1 MMENSG
7 LYVGLDIGTTSI
19 KVIIAEY
26 VKGQLNVIGS
36 GNTRSAGL
44 NRGVVVDI
52 DQVVGA
58 IKDAVKQAE
67 DKAGIDIHDVIVGLP
82 ANMLQIEKCRGMIS
96 LGNEHVKSKEIN
108 DDDVRRVTEAALIQ
122 NLPPER
128 DVIDIAP
135 DEFIVDDFEGIR
147 DPRGMVGVR
156 MEMKGVMY
164 TGPKTI
170 LHNTKKCVERA
181 GLRIKEVVVA
191 PIAIAQLALDEGEKD
206 FGAIVID
213 LGGGQTTAA
222 VVHDHKLKY
231 TYVDQE
237 GGDFVTRDISV
248 VLNTSVENA
257 ETLKRTYGMALARN
271 ASAEE
276 TFPVQVVGQQEP
288 RMIHEEFLAEI
299 IQARLE
305 QIFNK
310 IAKALEDVKAL
321 QLPGGIVLTGGL
333 ADLPG
338 IAELAEEFFDAN
350 VRIFRSNEMGLR
362 IPSYTQVLGLISC
375 VASQNEIELVVK
387 HTIDKKLGTT
397 NVVSGVSQ
405 SDYIKDT
412 NHDRDNTSADYVEE
426 NEINYNKSDQENGPG
441 VFNRMKDFITGFFE

>member
-1 MMENSG
+1 MDNSG

-26 VKGQLNVIGS
+26 VKGQLNIIGS
-36 GNTRSAGL
+36 GNTLSAGL
-44 NRGVVVDI
+44 NRGVIVDI
-52 DQVVGA
+52 DQVVDA

-67 DKAGIDIHDVIVGLP
+67 DKAGVDITDVIVGLP
-82 ANMLQIEKCRGMIS
+82 ANMLQIEKCQGMIS
-96 LGNEHVKSKEIN
+96 IGDDANRAKEIT
-108 DDDVRRVTEAALIQ
+108 DEDVQRVTEAALVQ

-135 DEFIVDDFEGIR
+135 DEFVVDDFEGIR

-156 MEMKGVMY
+156 LEMKGVMY

-170 LHNTKKCVERA
+170 LYNTKKCVERA
-181 GLRIKEVVVA
+181 GLRVQEIVVA
-191 PIAIAQLALDEGEKD
+191 PIATAQLALDEGEKD

-257 ETLKRTYGMALARN
+257 ESLKRNYGLALASG
-271 ASAEE
+271 ASSEE
-276 TFPVQVVGQQEP
+276 TFAVQVVGKQEP
-288 RMIHEEFLAEI
+288 RMVTEEFLAQI

-305 QIFNK
+305 QIFGK
-310 IAKALEDVKAL
+310 IAQALGKVGAL
-321 QLPGGIVLTGGL
+321 DLPGGIILTGGM

-338 IAELAEEFFDAN
+338 IAELAEEIFGVN

-362 IPSYTQVLGLISC
+362 IPSYTQVLGLVTY
-375 VASQNEIELVVK
+375 VALQNKVALVVK
-387 HTIDKKLGTT
+387 HTIDKKLGTS
-397 NVVSGVSQ
+397 NVNAYKNEQVKDRQAEVQ
-405 SDYIKDT
+405 SEELDDYEEA
-412 NHDRDNTSADYVEE
+412 ADYPNEE
-426 NEINYNKSDQENGPG
+426 KKG
-441 VFNRMKDFITGFFE
+441 GFFSKIKNMMAGLFDED

>member
-1 MMENSG
+1 MDNPG

-26 VKGQLNVIGS
+26 VKGQLNIIGS
-36 GNTRSAGL
+36 GNTLSAGL
-44 NRGVVVDI
+44 NRGVIVDI
-52 DQVVGA
+52 DQVVDA

-67 DKAGIDIHDVIVGLP
+67 DKAGVDITDVIVGLP
-82 ANMLQIEKCRGMIS
+82 ANMLQIEKCQGMIS
-96 LGNEHVKSKEIN
+96 IGDDANRAKEIT
-108 DDDVRRVTEAALIQ
+108 DEDVQRVTEAALVQ

-135 DEFIVDDFEGIR
+135 DEFVVDDFEGIR

-156 MEMKGVMY
+156 LEMKGVMY

-170 LHNTKKCVERA
+170 LYNTKKCVERA
-181 GLRIKEVVVA
+181 GLRVQEIVVA
-191 PIAIAQLALDEGEKD
+191 PIATAQLALDEGEKD

-257 ETLKRTYGMALARN
+257 ESLKRNYGLALASG
-271 ASAEE
+271 ASSEE
-276 TFPVQVVGQQEP
+276 TFAVQVVGKQEP
-288 RMIHEEFLAEI
+288 RMVTEEFLAQI

-305 QIFNK
+305 QIFGK
-310 IAKALEDVKAL
+310 IAQALGKVGAL
-321 QLPGGIVLTGGL
+321 DLPGGIILTGGM

-338 IAELAEEFFDAN
+338 IAELAEEIFGVN

-362 IPSYTQVLGLISC
+362 IPSYTQVLGLVTY
-375 VASQNEIELVVK
+375 VALQNEVALVVK
-387 HTIDKKLGTT
+387 HTIDKKLGTS
-397 NVVSGVSQ
+397 NVNAYRNEQVQVKDRQAEVQ
-405 SDYIKDT
+405 SEELDDYEEA
-412 NHDRDNTSADYVEE
+412 ADYPNEE
-426 NEINYNKSDQENGPG
+426 KKG
-441 VFNRMKDFITGFFE
+441 GFFSKIKNMMAGLFDED

>member
-1 MMENSG
+1 MDNSG

-26 VKGQLNVIGS
+26 VKGQLNIIGS
-36 GNTRSAGL
+36 GNTLSAGL
-44 NRGVVVDI
+44 NRGVIVDI
-52 DQVVGA
+52 DQVVDA

-67 DKAGIDIHDVIVGLP
+67 DKAGVDITDVIVGLP
-82 ANMLQIEKCRGMIS
+82 ANMLQIEKCQGMIS
-96 LGNEHVKSKEIN
+96 IGDDANRAKEIT
-108 DDDVRRVTEAALIQ
+108 DEDVQRVTEAALVQ

-135 DEFIVDDFEGIR
+135 DEFVVDDFEGIR

-156 MEMKGVMY
+156 LEMKGVMY

-170 LHNTKKCVERA
+170 LYNTKKCVERA
-181 GLRIKEVVVA
+181 GLRVQEIVVA
-191 PIAIAQLALDEGEKD
+191 PIATAQLALDEGEKD

-257 ETLKRTYGMALARN
+257 ESLKRNYGLALASG
-271 ASAEE
+271 ASSEE
-276 TFPVQVVGQQEP
+276 TFAVQVVGKQEP
-288 RMIHEEFLAEI
+288 RMVTEEFLAQI

-305 QIFNK
+305 QIFGK
-310 IAKALEDVKAL
+310 IAQALGKVGAL
-321 QLPGGIVLTGGL
+321 DLPGGIILTGGM

-338 IAELAEEFFDAN
+338 IAELAEEIFGVN

-362 IPSYTQVLGLISC
+362 IPSYTQVLGLVTY
-375 VASQNEIELVVK
+375 VALQNEVSLVVK
-387 HTIDKKLGTT
+387 HTIDKKLGTS
-397 NVVSGVSQ
+397 NVNAYRNEQVKDRQAEVQ
-405 SDYIKDT
+405 SEELDDYEEA
-412 NHDRDNTSADYVEE
+412 ADYPNEE
-426 NEINYNKSDQENGPG
+426 K
-441 VFNRMKDFITGFFE
+441 KAGFFSKIKGMMAGLFDED

>member
-1 MMENSG
+1 MDNSG

-26 VKGQLNVIGS
+26 VKGQLNIIGS
-36 GNTRSAGL
+36 GNTLSAGL
-44 NRGVVVDI
+44 NRGVIVDI
-52 DQVVGA
+52 DQVVDA

-67 DKAGIDIHDVIVGLP
+67 DKAGVDITDVIVGLP
-82 ANMLQIEKCRGMIS
+82 ANMLQIEKCQGMIS
-96 LGNEHVKSKEIN
+96 IGDDANRAKEIT
-108 DDDVRRVTEAALIQ
+108 DEDVQRVTEAALVQ

-135 DEFIVDDFEGIR
+135 DEFVVDDFEGIR

-156 MEMKGVMY
+156 LEMKGVMY

-170 LHNTKKCVERA
+170 LYNTKKCVERA
-181 GLRIKEVVVA
+181 GLRVQEIVVA
-191 PIAIAQLALDEGEKD
+191 PIATAQLALDEGEKD

-257 ETLKRTYGMALARN
+257 ESLKRNYGLALASG
-271 ASAEE
+271 ASSEE
-276 TFPVQVVGQQEP
+276 TFAVQVVGKQEP
-288 RMIHEEFLAEI
+288 RMVTEEFLAQI

-305 QIFNK
+305 QIFGK
-310 IAKALEDVKAL
+310 IAQALGKVGAL
-321 QLPGGIVLTGGL
+321 DLPGGIILTGGM

-338 IAELAEEFFDAN
+338 IAELAEEIFGVN

-362 IPSYTQVLGLISC
+362 IPSYTQVLGLVTY
-375 VASQNEIELVVK
+375 VALQNEVALVVK
-387 HTIDKKLGTT
+387 HTIDKKLGTS
-397 NVVSGVSQ
+397 NVNAYRNEQVQVKDRQAEVQ
-405 SDYIKDT
+405 SEELDDYEEA
-412 NHDRDNTSADYVEE
+412 ADYPNEE
-426 NEINYNKSDQENGPG
+426 KKG
-441 VFNRMKDFITGFFE
+441 GFFSKIKNMMAGLFDED

>member
-1 MMENSG
+1 MDNSG

-26 VKGQLNVIGS
+26 VKGQLNIIGS
-36 GNTRSAGL
+36 GNTLSAGL
-44 NRGVVVDI
+44 NRGVIVDI
-52 DQVVGA
+52 DQVVDA

-67 DKAGIDIHDVIVGLP
+67 DKAGVDITDVIVGLP
-82 ANMLQIEKCRGMIS
+82 ANMLQIEKCQGMIS
-96 LGNEHVKSKEIN
+96 IGDDANRAKEIT
-108 DDDVRRVTEAALIQ
+108 DEDVQRVTEAALVQ

-135 DEFIVDDFEGIR
+135 DEFVVDDFEGIR

-156 MEMKGVMY
+156 LEMKGVMY

-170 LHNTKKCVERA
+170 LYNTKKCVERA
-181 GLRIKEVVVA
+181 GLRVQEIVVA
-191 PIAIAQLALDEGEKD
+191 PIATAQLALDEGEKD

-257 ETLKRTYGMALARN
+257 ESLKRNYGLALASG
-271 ASAEE
+271 ASSEE
-276 TFPVQVVGQQEP
+276 TFAVQVVGKQEP
-288 RMIHEEFLAEI
+288 RMVTEEFLAQI

-305 QIFNK
+305 QIFGK
-310 IAKALEDVKAL
+310 IAQALGKVGAL
-321 QLPGGIVLTGGL
+321 DLPGGIILTGGM

-338 IAELAEEFFDAN
+338 IAELAEEIFGVN

-362 IPSYTQVLGLISC
+362 IPSYTQVLGLVTY
-375 VASQNEIELVVK
+375 VALQNEVALVVK
-387 HTIDKKLGTT
+387 HTIDKKLGTS
-397 NVVSGVSQ
+397 NVNAYKNEQVKDRQAEVQ
-405 SDYIKDT
+405 SEELDDYEEV
-412 NHDRDNTSADYVEE
+412 ADYPNEE
-426 NEINYNKSDQENGPG
+426 KKG
-441 VFNRMKDFITGFFE
+441 GFFSKIKNMMAGLFDED

>member
-1 MMENSG
+1 MDNSG

-26 VKGQLNVIGS
+26 VKGQLNIIGS
-36 GNTRSAGL
+36 GNTLSAGL
-44 NRGVVVDI
+44 NRGVIVDI
-52 DQVVGA
+52 DQVVDA

-67 DKAGIDIHDVIVGLP
+67 DKAGVDITDVIVGLP
-82 ANMLQIEKCRGMIS
+82 ANMLQIEKCQGMIS
-96 LGNEHVKSKEIN
+96 IGDDANRAKEIT
-108 DDDVRRVTEAALIQ
+108 DEDVQRVTEAALVQ

-135 DEFIVDDFEGIR
+135 DEFVVDDFEGIR

-156 MEMKGVMY
+156 LEMKGVMY

-170 LHNTKKCVERA
+170 LYNTKKCVERA
-181 GLRIKEVVVA
+181 GLRVQEIVVA
-191 PIAIAQLALDEGEKD
+191 PIATAQLALDEGEKD

-257 ETLKRTYGMALARN
+257 ESLKRNYGLALASG
-271 ASAEE
+271 ASSEE
-276 TFPVQVVGQQEP
+276 TFAVQVVGKQEP
-288 RMIHEEFLAEI
+288 RMVTEEFLAQI

-305 QIFNK
+305 QIFGK
-310 IAKALEDVKAL
+310 IAQALGKVGAL
-321 QLPGGIVLTGGL
+321 DLPGGIILTGGM

-338 IAELAEEFFDAN
+338 IAELAEEIFGVN

-362 IPSYTQVLGLISC
+362 IPSYTQVLGLVTY
-375 VASQNEIELVVK
+375 VALQNEVALVVK
-387 HTIDKKLGTT
+387 HTIDKKLGTS
-397 NVVSGVSQ
+397 NVNAYKNEQVKDRQAEVQ
-405 SDYIKDT
+405 SEELGDYEEA
-412 NHDRDNTSADYVEE
+412 ADYPNEE
-426 NEINYNKSDQENGPG
+426 KKG
-441 VFNRMKDFITGFFE
+441 GFFSKIKNMMAGLFDED

>member
-1 MMENSG
+1 MDNSG

-26 VKGQLNVIGS
+26 VKGQLNIIGS
-36 GNTRSAGL
+36 GNTLSAGL
-44 NRGVVVDI
+44 NRGVIVDI
-52 DQVVGA
+52 DQVVDA

-67 DKAGIDIHDVIVGLP
+67 DKAGVDITDVIVGLP
-82 ANMLQIEKCRGMIS
+82 ANMLQIEKCQGMIS
-96 LGNEHVKSKEIN
+96 IGDDANRAKEITAE
-108 DDDVRRVTEAALIQ
+108 DVQRVTEAALVQ

-135 DEFIVDDFEGIR
+135 DEFVVDDFEGIR

-156 MEMKGVMY
+156 LEMKGVMY

-170 LHNTKKCVERA
+170 LYNTKKCVERA
-181 GLRIKEVVVA
+181 GLRVQEIVVA
-191 PIAIAQLALDEGEKD
+191 PIATAQLALDEGEKD

-257 ETLKRTYGMALARN
+257 ESLKRNYGLALASG
-271 ASAEE
+271 ASSEE
-276 TFPVQVVGQQEP
+276 TFAVQVVGKQEP
-288 RMIHEEFLAEI
+288 RMVTEEFLAQI

-305 QIFNK
+305 QIFGK
-310 IAKALEDVKAL
+310 IAQALGKVGAL
-321 QLPGGIVLTGGL
+321 DLPGGIILTGGM

-338 IAELAEEFFDAN
+338 IAELAEEIFGVN

-362 IPSYTQVLGLISC
+362 IPSYTQVLGLVTY
-375 VASQNEIELVVK
+375 VALQNEVALVVK
-387 HTIDKKLGTT
+387 HTIDKKLGTS
-397 NVVSGVSQ
+397 NVNAYRNEQVKDRQAEVQ
-405 SDYIKDT
+405 SEELDDYEEA
-412 NHDRDNTSADYVEE
+412 ADYPNEE
-426 NEINYNKSDQENGPG
+426 KKG
-441 VFNRMKDFITGFFE
+441 GFFSKIKNMMAGLFDED

>member
-1 MMENSG
+1 MDNSVLQLG
-7 LYVGLDIGTTSI
+7 YDIGTNSI
-19 KVIIAEY
+19 KVIIAEDC
-26 VKGQLNVIGS
+26 KGQLNIIGS
-36 GNTRSAGL
+36 GNTLSAGL
-44 NRGVVVDI
+44 NRGVIVDI
-52 DQVVGA
+52 DQVVDA

-67 DKAGIDIHDVIVGLP
+67 DKAGVDITDVIVGLP
-82 ANMLQIEKCRGMIS
+82 ANMLQIEKCQGMIS
-96 LGNEHVKSKEIN
+96 IGDDANRAKEIT
-108 DDDVRRVTEAALIQ
+108 DEDVQRVTEAALVQ

-135 DEFIVDDFEGIR
+135 DEFVVDDFEGIR

-156 MEMKGVMY
+156 LEMKGVMY

-170 LHNTKKCVERA
+170 LYNTKKCVERA
-181 GLRIKEVVVA
+181 GLRVQEIVVA
-191 PIAIAQLALDEGEKD
+191 PIATAQLALDEGEKD

-257 ETLKRTYGMALARN
+257 ESLKRNYGLALASG
-271 ASAEE
+271 ASSEE
-276 TFPVQVVGQQEP
+276 TFAVQVVGKQEP
-288 RMIHEEFLAEI
+288 RMVTEEFLAQI

-305 QIFNK
+305 QIFGK
-310 IAKALEDVKAL
+310 IAQALGKVGAL
-321 QLPGGIVLTGGL
+321 DLPGGIILTGGM

-338 IAELAEEFFDAN
+338 IAELAEEIFGVN

-362 IPSYTQVLGLISC
+362 IPSYTQVLGLVTY
-375 VASQNEIELVVK
+375 VALQNEVALVVK
-387 HTIDKKLGTT
+387 HTIDKKLGTS
-397 NVVSGVSQ
+397 NVNAYKNEQVKDRQAEVQ
-405 SDYIKDT
+405 SEELDDYEEA
-412 NHDRDNTSADYVEE
+412 ADYPNEE
-426 NEINYNKSDQENGPG
+426 KKG
-441 VFNRMKDFITGFFE
+441 GFFSKIKNMMAGLFDED

>member
-1 MMENSG
+1 MDNPG

-26 VKGQLNVIGS
+26 VKGQLNIIGS
-36 GNTRSAGL
+36 GNTLSAGL
-44 NRGVVVDI
+44 NRGVIVDI
-52 DQVVGA
+52 DQVVDA

-67 DKAGIDIHDVIVGLP
+67 DKAGVDITDVIVGLP
-82 ANMLQIEKCRGMIS
+82 ANMLQIEKCQGMIS
-96 LGNEHVKSKEIN
+96 IGDDANRAKEIT
-108 DDDVRRVTEAALIQ
+108 DEDVQRVTEAALVQ

-135 DEFIVDDFEGIR
+135 DEFVVDDFEGIR

-156 MEMKGVMY
+156 LEMKGVMY

-170 LHNTKKCVERA
+170 LYNTKKCVERA
-181 GLRIKEVVVA
+181 GLRVQEIVVA
-191 PIAIAQLALDEGEKD
+191 PIATAQLALDEGEKD

-257 ETLKRTYGMALARN
+257 ESLKRNYGLALASG
-271 ASAEE
+271 ASSEE
-276 TFPVQVVGQQEP
+276 TFAVQVVGKQEP
-288 RMIHEEFLAEI
+288 RMVTEEFLAQI

-305 QIFNK
+305 QIFGK
-310 IAKALEDVKAL
+310 IAQALGKVGAL
-321 QLPGGIVLTGGL
+321 DLPGGIILTGGM

-338 IAELAEEFFDAN
+338 IAELAEEIFGVN

-362 IPSYTQVLGLISC
+362 IPSYTQVLGLVTY
-375 VASQNEIELVVK
+375 VALQNEVALVVK
-387 HTIDKKLGTT
+387 HTIDKKLGTS
-397 NVVSGVSQ
+397 NVNAYRNEQVQVKDRQAEVQ
-405 SDYIKDT
+405 SEELDDYEEA
-412 NHDRDNTSADYVEE
+412 ADYPNEE
-426 NEINYNKSDQENGPG
+426 KKG
-441 VFNRMKDFITGFFE
+441 GFFSKIRNMMAGLFDED

>member
-1 MMENSG
+1 MDNSG

-26 VKGQLNVIGS
+26 VKGQLNIIGS
-36 GNTRSAGL
+36 GNTLSAGL
-44 NRGVVVDI
+44 NRGVIVDI
-52 DQVVGA
+52 DQVVDA

-67 DKAGIDIHDVIVGLP
+67 DKAGVDITDVIVGLP
-82 ANMLQIEKCRGMIS
+82 ANMLQIEKCQGMIS
-96 LGNEHVKSKEIN
+96 IGDDANRAKEIT
-108 DDDVRRVTEAALIQ
+108 DEDVQRVTEAALVQ

-135 DEFIVDDFEGIR
+135 DEFVVDDFEGIR

-156 MEMKGVMY
+156 LEMKGVMY

-170 LHNTKKCVERA
+170 LYNTKKCVERA
-181 GLRIKEVVVA
+181 GLRVQEIVVA
-191 PIAIAQLALDEGEKD
+191 PIATAQLALDEGEKD

-257 ETLKRTYGMALARN
+257 ESLKRNYGLALASG
-271 ASAEE
+271 ASSEE
-276 TFPVQVVGQQEP
+276 TFAVQVVGKQEP
-288 RMIHEEFLAEI
+288 RMVTEEFLAQI

-305 QIFNK
+305 QIFGK
-310 IAKALEDVKAL
+310 IAQALGKVGAL
-321 QLPGGIVLTGGL
+321 DLPGGIILTGGM

-338 IAELAEEFFDAN
+338 IAELAEEIFGVN

-362 IPSYTQVLGLISC
+362 IPSYTQVLGLVTY
-375 VASQNEIELVVK
+375 VALQNEVALVVK
-387 HTIDKKLGTT
+387 HTIDKKLGTS
-397 NVVSGVSQ
+397 NVNAYRNEQVKDRQAEVQ
-405 SDYIKDT
+405 SKELDDYEEA
-412 NHDRDNTSADYVEE
+412 ADYPNEE
-426 NEINYNKSDQENGPG
+426 KKG
-441 VFNRMKDFITGFFE
+441 GFFSKIKNMMAGLFDED

>member
-1 MMENSG
+1 MDNSG

-26 VKGQLNVIGS
+26 VKGQLNIIGS
-36 GNTRSAGL
+36 GNTLSAGL
-44 NRGVVVDI
+44 NRGVIVDI
-52 DQVVGA
+52 DQVVDA

-67 DKAGIDIHDVIVGLP
+67 DKAGVDITDVIVGLP
-82 ANMLQIEKCRGMIS
+82 ANMLQIEKCQGMIS
-96 LGNEHVKSKEIN
+96 IGDDANRAKEIT
-108 DDDVRRVTEAALIQ
+108 DEDVQRVTEAALVQ

-135 DEFIVDDFEGIR
+135 DEFVVDDFEGIR

-156 MEMKGVMY
+156 LEMKGVMY

-170 LHNTKKCVERA
+170 LYNTKKCVERA
-181 GLRIKEVVVA
+181 GLRVQEIVVA
-191 PIAIAQLALDEGEKD
+191 PIATAQLALDEGEKD

-257 ETLKRTYGMALARN
+257 ESLKRNYGLALASG
-271 ASAEE
+271 ASSEE
-276 TFPVQVVGQQEP
+276 TFAVQVVGKQEP
-288 RMIHEEFLAEI
+288 RMVTEEFLAQI

-305 QIFNK
+305 QIFGK
-310 IAKALEDVKAL
+310 IAQALGKVGAL
-321 QLPGGIVLTGGL
+321 DLPGGIILTGGM

-338 IAELAEEFFDAN
+338 IAELAEEIFGVN

-362 IPSYTQVLGLISC
+362 IPSYTQVLGLVTY
-375 VASQNEIELVVK
+375 VALQNEVALVVK
-387 HTIDKKLGTT
+387 HTIDKKLGTS
-397 NVVSGVSQ
+397 NVNAYRNEQVKDRQAEVHSEKLD
-405 SDYIKDT
+405 DYEEA
-412 NHDRDNTSADYVEE
+412 ADYPNEE
-426 NEINYNKSDQENGPG
+426 KKG
-441 VFNRMKDFITGFFE
+441 GFFSKIKNMMAGLFDED

>member
-1 MMENSG
+1 MDNSG

-26 VKGQLNVIGS
+26 VKGQLNIIGS
-36 GNTRSAGL
+36 GNTLSAGL
-44 NRGVVVDI
+44 NRGVIVDI
-52 DQVVGA
+52 DQVVDA

-67 DKAGIDIHDVIVGLP
+67 DKAGVDITDVIVGLP
-82 ANMLQIEKCRGMIS
+82 ANMLQIEKCQGMIS
-96 LGNEHVKSKEIN
+96 IGDDANRAKEIT
-108 DDDVRRVTEAALIQ
+108 DEDVQRVTEAALVQ

-135 DEFIVDDFEGIR
+135 DEFVVDDFEGIR

-156 MEMKGVMY
+156 LEMKGVMY

-170 LHNTKKCVERA
+170 LYNTKKCVERA
-181 GLRIKEVVVA
+181 GLRVQEIVVA
-191 PIAIAQLALDEGEKD
+191 PIATAQLELDEGEKD

-257 ETLKRTYGMALARN
+257 ESLKRNYGLALASG
-271 ASAEE
+271 ASSEE
-276 TFPVQVVGQQEP
+276 TFAVQVVGKQEP
-288 RMIHEEFLAEI
+288 RMVTEEFLAQI

-305 QIFNK
+305 QIFGK
-310 IAKALEDVKAL
+310 IAQALGKVGAL
-321 QLPGGIVLTGGL
+321 DLPGGIILTGGM

-338 IAELAEEFFDAN
+338 IAELAEEIFGVN

-362 IPSYTQVLGLISC
+362 IPSYTQVLGLVTY
-375 VASQNEIELVVK
+375 VALQNEVALVVK
-387 HTIDKKLGTT
+387 HTIDKKLGTS
-397 NVVSGVSQ
+397 NVNAYRNEQVKDRQAEVQ
-405 SDYIKDT
+405 SEELDDYEE
-412 NHDRDNTSADYVEE
+412 AVDYPNEE
-426 NEINYNKSDQENGPG
+426 KKG
-441 VFNRMKDFITGFFE
+441 GFFSKIKNMMAGLFDED

>member
-1 MMENSG
+1 MDNSG

-26 VKGQLNVIGS
+26 VKGQLNIIGS
-36 GNTRSAGL
+36 GNTLSAGL
-44 NRGVVVDI
+44 NRGVIVDI
-52 DQVVGA
+52 DQVVDA
-58 IKDAVKQAE
+58 IEDAVKQAE
-67 DKAGIDIHDVIVGLP
+67 DKAGVDITDVIVGLP
-82 ANMLQIEKCRGMIS
+82 ANMLQIEKCQGMIS
-96 LGNEHVKSKEIN
+96 IGDDANRAKEIT
-108 DDDVRRVTEAALIQ
+108 DEDVQRVTEAALVQ

-135 DEFIVDDFEGIR
+135 DEFVVDDFEGIR

-156 MEMKGVMY
+156 LEMKGVMY

-170 LHNTKKCVERA
+170 LYNTKKCVERA
-181 GLRIKEVVVA
+181 GLRVQEIVVA
-191 PIAIAQLALDEGEKD
+191 PIATAQLALDEGEKD

-257 ETLKRTYGMALARN
+257 ESLKRNYGLALASG
-271 ASAEE
+271 ASSEE
-276 TFPVQVVGQQEP
+276 TFAVQVVGKQEP
-288 RMIHEEFLAEI
+288 RMVTEEFLAQI

-305 QIFNK
+305 QIFGK
-310 IAKALEDVKAL
+310 IAQALGKVGAL
-321 QLPGGIVLTGGL
+321 DLPGGIILTGGM

-338 IAELAEEFFDAN
+338 IAELAEEIFGVN

-362 IPSYTQVLGLISC
+362 IPSYTQVLGLVTY
-375 VASQNEIELVVK
+375 VALQNEVALVVK
-387 HTIDKKLGTT
+387 HTIDKKLGTS
-397 NVVSGVSQ
+397 NVNAYKNEQVKDRQAEVQ
-405 SDYIKDT
+405 SEELDDYEEA
-412 NHDRDNTSADYVEE
+412 ADYPNEE
-426 NEINYNKSDQENGPG
+426 KKG
-441 VFNRMKDFITGFFE
+441 GFFSKIKNMMAGLFDED

>member
-1 MMENSG
+1 MDNSG

-26 VKGQLNVIGS
+26 VKGQLNIIGS
-36 GNTRSAGL
+36 GNTLSAGL
-44 NRGVVVDI
+44 NRGVIVDI
-52 DQVVGA
+52 DQVVDA

-67 DKAGIDIHDVIVGLP
+67 DKAGVDITDVIVGLP
-82 ANMLQIEKCRGMIS
+82 ANMLQIEKCQRMIS
-96 LGNEHVKSKEIN
+96 IGDDANRAKEIT
-108 DDDVRRVTEAALIQ
+108 DEDVQRVTEAALVQ

-135 DEFIVDDFEGIR
+135 DEFVVDDFEGIR

-156 MEMKGVMY
+156 LEMKGVMY

-170 LHNTKKCVERA
+170 LYNTKKCVERA
-181 GLRIKEVVVA
+181 GLRVQEIVVA
-191 PIAIAQLALDEGEKD
+191 PIATAQLALDEGEKD

-257 ETLKRTYGMALARN
+257 ESLKRNYGLALASG
-271 ASAEE
+271 ASSEE
-276 TFPVQVVGQQEP
+276 TFAVQVVGKQEP
-288 RMIHEEFLAEI
+288 RMVTEEFLAQI

-305 QIFNK
+305 QIFGK
-310 IAKALEDVKAL
+310 IAQALGKVGAL
-321 QLPGGIVLTGGL
+321 DLPGGIILTGGM

-338 IAELAEEFFDAN
+338 IAELAEEIFGVN

-362 IPSYTQVLGLISC
+362 IPSYTQVLGLVTY
-375 VASQNEIELVVK
+375 VALQNEVALVVK
-387 HTIDKKLGTT
+387 HTIDKKLGTS
-397 NVVSGVSQ
+397 NVNAYKNEQVKDRQAEVQ
-405 SDYIKDT
+405 SKELDDYEEA
-412 NHDRDNTSADYVEE
+412 ADYPNEE
-426 NEINYNKSDQENGPG
+426 KKG
-441 VFNRMKDFITGFFE
+441 GFFSKIKNMMAGLFDED

>member
-1 MMENSG
+1 MDNSG

-19 KVIIAEY
+19 KVRIAEY
-26 VKGQLNVIGS
+26 VKGQLNIIGS
-36 GNTRSAGL
+36 GNTLSAGL
-44 NRGVVVDI
+44 NRGVIVDI
-52 DQVVGA
+52 DQVVDA

-67 DKAGIDIHDVIVGLP
+67 DKAGVDITDVIVGLP
-82 ANMLQIEKCRGMIS
+82 ANMLQIEKCQGMIS
-96 LGNEHVKSKEIN
+96 IGDDANRAKEIT
-108 DDDVRRVTEAALIQ
+108 DEDVQRVTEAALVQ

-135 DEFIVDDFEGIR
+135 DEFVVDDFEGIR

-156 MEMKGVMY
+156 LEMKGVMY

-170 LHNTKKCVERA
+170 LYNTKKCVERA
-181 GLRIKEVVVA
+181 GVRVQEIVVA
-191 PIAIAQLALDEGEKD
+191 PIATAQLALDEGEKD

-257 ETLKRTYGMALARN
+257 ESLKRNYGLALASG
-271 ASAEE
+271 ASSEE
-276 TFPVQVVGQQEP
+276 TFAVQVVGKQEP
-288 RMIHEEFLAEI
+288 RMVTEEFLAQI

-305 QIFNK
+305 QIFGK
-310 IAKALEDVKAL
+310 IAQALGKVGAL
-321 QLPGGIVLTGGL
+321 DLPGGIILTGGM

-338 IAELAEEFFDAN
+338 IAELAEEIFGVN

-362 IPSYTQVLGLISC
+362 IPSYTQVLGLVTY
-375 VASQNEIELVVK
+375 VALQNEVALVVK
-387 HTIDKKLGTT
+387 HTIDKKLGTS
-397 NVVSGVSQ
+397 NVNAYKNEQVKDRQAEVQ
-405 SDYIKDT
+405 SEELDDYEEA
-412 NHDRDNTSADYVEE
+412 ADYPNEE
-426 NEINYNKSDQENGPG
+426 KKG
-441 VFNRMKDFITGFFE
+441 GFFSKIKNMMAGLFDED

>member
-1 MMENSG
+1 MDNSG

-26 VKGQLNVIGS
+26 VKGQLNIIGS
-36 GNTRSAGL
+36 GNTLSAGL
-44 NRGVVVDI
+44 NRRVIVDI
-52 DQVVGA
+52 DQVVDA

-67 DKAGIDIHDVIVGLP
+67 DKAGVDITDVIVGLP
-82 ANMLQIEKCRGMIS
+82 ANMLQIEKCQGMIS
-96 LGNEHVKSKEIN
+96 IGDDANRAKEIT
-108 DDDVRRVTEAALIQ
+108 DEDVQRVTEAALVQ

-135 DEFIVDDFEGIR
+135 DEFVVDDFEGIR

-156 MEMKGVMY
+156 LEMKGVMY

-170 LHNTKKCVERA
+170 LYNTKKCVERA
-181 GLRIKEVVVA
+181 GLRVQEIVVA
-191 PIAIAQLALDEGEKD
+191 PIATAQLALDEGEKD

-257 ETLKRTYGMALARN
+257 ESLKRNYGLALASG
-271 ASAEE
+271 ASSEE
-276 TFPVQVVGQQEP
+276 TFAVQVVGKQEP
-288 RMIHEEFLAEI
+288 RMVTEEFLAQI

-305 QIFNK
+305 QIFGK
-310 IAKALEDVKAL
+310 IAQALGKVGAL
-321 QLPGGIVLTGGL
+321 DLPGGIILTGGM

-338 IAELAEEFFDAN
+338 IAELAEEIFGVN

-362 IPSYTQVLGLISC
+362 IPSYTQVLGLVTY
-375 VASQNEIELVVK
+375 VALQNEVALVVK
-387 HTIDKKLGTT
+387 HTIDKKLGTS
-397 NVVSGVSQ
+397 NVNAYRNEQVKDRQAEVQ
-405 SDYIKDT
+405 SEELDDYEEA
-412 NHDRDNTSADYVEE
+412 ADYPNEE
-426 NEINYNKSDQENGPG
+426 KKG
-441 VFNRMKDFITGFFE
+441 GFFSKIKNMMAGLFDED

>member
-1 MMENSG
+1 MDNSG

-26 VKGQLNVIGS
+26 VKGQLNIIGS
-36 GNTRSAGL
+36 GNTLSAGL
-44 NRGVVVDI
+44 NRGVIVDI
-52 DQVVGA
+52 DQVVDA

-67 DKAGIDIHDVIVGLP
+67 DKAGVDITDVIVGLP
-82 ANMLQIEKCRGMIS
+82 ANMLQIEKCQGMIS
-96 LGNEHVKSKEIN
+96 IGDDANRAKEIT
-108 DDDVRRVTEAALIQ
+108 DEDVQRVTEAALVQ

-135 DEFIVDDFEGIR
+135 DEFVVDDFEGIR

-156 MEMKGVMY
+156 LEMKGVMY

-170 LHNTKKCVERA
+170 LYNTKKCVERA
-181 GLRIKEVVVA
+181 GLRVQEIVVA
-191 PIAIAQLALDEGEKD
+191 PIATAQLALDEGEKD

-257 ETLKRTYGMALARN
+257 ESLKRNYGLALASG
-271 ASAEE
+271 ASSEE
-276 TFPVQVVGQQEP
+276 TFTVQVVGKQEP
-288 RMIHEEFLAEI
+288 RMVTEEFLAQI

-305 QIFNK
+305 QIFGK
-310 IAKALEDVKAL
+310 IAQALGKVGAL
-321 QLPGGIVLTGGL
+321 DLPGGIILTGGM

-338 IAELAEEFFDAN
+338 IAELAEEIFGVN

-362 IPSYTQVLGLISC
+362 IPSYTQVLGLVTY
-375 VASQNEIELVVK
+375 VALQNEVALVVK
-387 HTIDKKLGTT
+387 HTIDKKLGTS
-397 NVVSGVSQ
+397 NVNAYRNEQVKDRQAEVQ
-405 SDYIKDT
+405 SEELDDYEEA
-412 NHDRDNTSADYVEE
+412 ADYPNEE
-426 NEINYNKSDQENGPG
+426 KKG
-441 VFNRMKDFITGFFE
+441 GFFSKIKNMMAGLFDED

>member
-1 MMENSG
+1 MDNSG

-26 VKGQLNVIGS
+26 VKGQLNIIGS
-36 GNTRSAGL
+36 GNTLSAGL
-44 NRGVVVDI
+44 NRGVIVDI
-52 DQVVGA
+52 DQVVDA

-67 DKAGIDIHDVIVGLP
+67 DKAGVDITDVIVGLP
-82 ANMLQIEKCRGMIS
+82 ANMLQIEKCQGMIS
-96 LGNEHVKSKEIN
+96 IGDDANRAKEIT
-108 DDDVRRVTEAALIQ
+108 DEDVQRVTEAALVQ

-135 DEFIVDDFEGIR
+135 DEFVVDDFEGIR

-156 MEMKGVMY
+156 LEMKGVMY

-170 LHNTKKCVERA
+170 LYNTKKCVERA
-181 GLRIKEVVVA
+181 GLRVQEIVVA
-191 PIAIAQLALDEGEKD
+191 PIATAQLALDEGEKD

-257 ETLKRTYGMALARN
+257 ESLKRNYGLALASG
-271 ASAEE
+271 ASSEE
-276 TFPVQVVGQQEP
+276 TFAVQVVGKQEP
-288 RMIHEEFLAEI
+288 RMVTEEFLAQI

-305 QIFNK
+305 QIFGK
-310 IAKALEDVKAL
+310 IAQALGKVGAL
-321 QLPGGIVLTGGL
+321 DLPGGIILTGGM

-338 IAELAEEFFDAN
+338 IAELAEEIFGVN

-362 IPSYTQVLGLISC
+362 IPSYTQVLGLVTY
-375 VASQNEIELVVK
+375 VALQNEVALVVK
-387 HTIDKKLGTT
+387 HTIDKKLGTS
-397 NVVSGVSQ
+397 NVNAYKNEQVKDRQAEVQ
-405 SDYIKDT
+405 SKELDDYEEA
-412 NHDRDNTSADYVEE
+412 ADYPNEE
-426 NEINYNKSDQENGPG
+426 KKG
-441 VFNRMKDFITGFFE
+441 GFFSKIKNMMAGLFDED

>member
-1 MMENSG
+1 MDNSG

-26 VKGQLNVIGS
+26 VKGQLNIIGS
-36 GNTRSAGL
+36 GNTLSAGL
-44 NRGVVVDI
+44 NRGVIVDI
-52 DQVVGA
+52 DQVVDA

-67 DKAGIDIHDVIVGLP
+67 DKAGVDITDVIVGLP
-82 ANMLQIEKCRGMIS
+82 ANMLQIEKCQGMIS
-96 LGNEHVKSKEIN
+96 IGDDANRAKEIT
-108 DDDVRRVTEAALIQ
+108 DEDVQRVTEAALVQ

-135 DEFIVDDFEGIR
+135 DEFVVDDFEGIR

-156 MEMKGVMY
+156 LEMKGVMY

-170 LHNTKKCVERA
+170 LYNTKKCVERA
-181 GLRIKEVVVA
+181 GLRVQEIVVA
-191 PIAIAQLALDEGEKD
+191 PIATAQLALDEGEKD

-257 ETLKRTYGMALARN
+257 ESLKRNYGLALASG
-271 ASAEE
+271 ASSEE
-276 TFPVQVVGQQEP
+276 TFAVQVVGKQEP
-288 RMIHEEFLAEI
+288 RMVTEEFLAQI

-305 QIFNK
+305 QIFGK
-310 IAKALEDVKAL
+310 IAQALGKVGAL
-321 QLPGGIVLTGGL
+321 DLPGGIILTGGM

-338 IAELAEEFFDAN
+338 IAELAEEIFGVN

-362 IPSYTQVLGLISC
+362 IPSYTQVLGLVTY
-375 VASQNEIELVVK
+375 VALQNEVALVVK
-387 HTIDKKLGTT
+387 HTIDKKLGTS
-397 NVVSGVSQ
+397 NVNAYKNEQVKDRQAEVQ
-405 SDYIKDT
+405 SEELDDYEEA
-412 NHDRDNTSADYVEE
+412 ADYPNEE
-426 NEINYNKSDQENGPG
+426 KKG
-441 VFNRMKDFITGFFE
+441 GFFSKIKSMMAGLFDED

>member
-1 MMENSG
+1 MDNSG

-26 VKGQLNVIGS
+26 VKGQLNIIGS
-36 GNTRSAGL
+36 GNTLSAGL
-44 NRGVVVDI
+44 NRGVIADI
-52 DQVVGA
+52 DQVVDA
-58 IKDAVKQAE
+58 TKDAVKQAE
-67 DKAGIDIHDVIVGLP
+67 DKAGVDITDVIVGLP
-82 ANMLQIEKCRGMIS
+82 ANMLQIEKCQGMIS
-96 LGNEHVKSKEIN
+96 IGDDANRAKEIT
-108 DDDVRRVTEAALIQ
+108 DEDVQRVTEAALVQ

-135 DEFIVDDFEGIR
+135 DEFVVDDFEGIR

-156 MEMKGVMY
+156 LEMKGVMY

-170 LHNTKKCVERA
+170 LYNTKKCVERA
-181 GLRIKEVVVA
+181 GLRVQEIVVA
-191 PIAIAQLALDEGEKD
+191 PIATAQLALDEGEKD

-257 ETLKRTYGMALARN
+257 ESLKRNYGLALASG
-271 ASAEE
+271 ASSEE
-276 TFPVQVVGQQEP
+276 TFAVQVVGKQEP
-288 RMIHEEFLAEI
+288 RMVTEEFLAQI

-305 QIFNK
+305 QIFGK
-310 IAKALEDVKAL
+310 IAQALGKVGAL
-321 QLPGGIVLTGGL
+321 DLPGGIILTGGM

-338 IAELAEEFFDAN
+338 IAELAEEIFGVN

-362 IPSYTQVLGLISC
+362 IPSYTQVLGLVTY
-375 VASQNEIELVVK
+375 VALQNEVALVVK
-387 HTIDKKLGTT
+387 HTIDKKLGTS
-397 NVVSGVSQ
+397 NVNAYKNEQVKDRQAEVQ
-405 SDYIKDT
+405 SEELDDYEEA
-412 NHDRDNTSADYVEE
+412 ADYPNEE
-426 NEINYNKSDQENGPG
+426 KKG
-441 VFNRMKDFITGFFE
+441 GFFSKIKNMMAGLFDED

>member
-1 MMENSG
+1 MDNSG

-26 VKGQLNVIGS
+26 VKGQLNIIGS
-36 GNTRSAGL
+36 GNTLSAGL
-44 NRGVVVDI
+44 NRGVIVDI
-52 DQVVGA
+52 DQVVDA

-67 DKAGIDIHDVIVGLP
+67 DKAGVDITDVIVGLP
-82 ANMLQIEKCRGMIS
+82 ANMLQIEKCQGMIS
-96 LGNEHVKSKEIN
+96 IGDDANRAKEIT
-108 DDDVRRVTEAALIQ
+108 DEDVQRVTEAALVQ

-135 DEFIVDDFEGIR
+135 DEFVVDDFEGIR

-156 MEMKGVMY
+156 LEMKGVMY

-170 LHNTKKCVERA
+170 LYNTKKCVERA
-181 GLRIKEVVVA
+181 GLRVQEIVVA
-191 PIAIAQLALDEGEKD
+191 PIATAQLALDEGEKD

-257 ETLKRTYGMALARN
+257 ESLKRNYGLALASG
-271 ASAEE
+271 ASSEE
-276 TFPVQVVGQQEP
+276 TFAVQVVGKQEP
-288 RMIHEEFLAEI
+288 RMVTEEFLAQI

-305 QIFNK
+305 QIFGK
-310 IAKALEDVKAL
+310 IAQALGKVGAL
-321 QLPGGIVLTGGL
+321 DLPGGIILTGGM

-338 IAELAEEFFDAN
+338 IAELAEEIFGVN

-362 IPSYTQVLGLISC
+362 IPSYTQVLGLVTY
-375 VASQNEIELVVK
+375 VALQNEVALVVK
-387 HTIDKKLGTT
+387 HTIDKKLGTS
-397 NVVSGVSQ
+397 NVNAYRNEQVKDRQAEVQ
-405 SDYIKDT
+405 SEELDDYEEA
-412 NHDRDNTSADYVEE
+412 ADYPNEE
-426 NEINYNKSDQENGPG
+426 K
-441 VFNRMKDFITGFFE
+441 KAGFFSKIKGMMAGLFDED

>member
-1 MMENSG
+1 MDNSG

-26 VKGQLNVIGS
+26 VKGQLNIIGS
-36 GNTRSAGL
+36 GNTLSAGL
-44 NRGVVVDI
+44 NRGVIVDI
-52 DQVVGA
+52 DQVVDA

-67 DKAGIDIHDVIVGLP
+67 DKAGVDITDVIVGLP
-82 ANMLQIEKCRGMIS
+82 ANMLQIEKCQGMIS
-96 LGNEHVKSKEIN
+96 IGDDANRAKEIT
-108 DDDVRRVTEAALIQ
+108 DEDVQRVTEAALVQ

-135 DEFIVDDFEGIR
+135 DEFVVDDFEGIR

-156 MEMKGVMY
+156 LEMKGVMY

-170 LHNTKKCVERA
+170 LYNTKKCVERA
-181 GLRIKEVVVA
+181 GLRVQEIVVA
-191 PIAIAQLALDEGEKD
+191 PIATAQLALDEGEKD

-257 ETLKRTYGMALARN
+257 ESLKRNYGLALASG
-271 ASAEE
+271 ASSEE
-276 TFPVQVVGQQEP
+276 TFAVQVVGKQEP
-288 RMIHEEFLAEI
+288 RMVTEEFLAQI

-305 QIFNK
+305 QIFGK
-310 IAKALEDVKAL
+310 IAQALGKVGAL
-321 QLPGGIVLTGGL
+321 DLPGGIILTGGM

-338 IAELAEEFFDAN
+338 IAELAEEIFGVN

-362 IPSYTQVLGLISC
+362 IPSYTQVLGVVTY
-375 VASQNEIELVVK
+375 VALQNEVALVVK
-387 HTIDKKLGTT
+387 HTIDKKLGTS
-397 NVVSGVSQ
+397 NVNAYKNEQVKDRQAEVQ
-405 SDYIKDT
+405 SEELDDYEEA
-412 NHDRDNTSADYVEE
+412 ADYPNEE
-426 NEINYNKSDQENGPG
+426 KKG
-441 VFNRMKDFITGFFE
+441 GFFSKIKNMMAGLFDED

>member
-1 MMENSG
+1 MDNSG

-19 KVIIAEY
+19 KVIIADY
-26 VKGQLNVIGS
+26 VKGQLNIIGS
-36 GNTRSAGL
+36 GNTLSAGL
-44 NRGVVVDI
+44 NRGVIVDI
-52 DQVVGA
+52 DQVVDA

-67 DKAGIDIHDVIVGLP
+67 DKAGVDITDVIVGLP
-82 ANMLQIEKCRGMIS
+82 ANMLQIEKCQGMIS
-96 LGNEHVKSKEIN
+96 IGDDANRAKEIT
-108 DDDVRRVTEAALIQ
+108 DEDVQRVTEAALVQ

-135 DEFIVDDFEGIR
+135 DEFVVDDFEGIR

-156 MEMKGVMY
+156 LEMKGVMY

-170 LHNTKKCVERA
+170 LYNTKKCVERA
-181 GLRIKEVVVA
+181 GLRVQEIVVA
-191 PIAIAQLALDEGEKD
+191 PIATAQLALDEGEKD

-257 ETLKRTYGMALARN
+257 ESLKRNYGLALASG
-271 ASAEE
+271 ASSEE
-276 TFPVQVVGQQEP
+276 TFAVQVVGKQEP
-288 RMIHEEFLAEI
+288 RMVTEEFLAQI

-305 QIFNK
+305 QIFGK
-310 IAKALEDVKAL
+310 IAQALGKVGAL
-321 QLPGGIVLTGGL
+321 DLPGGIILTGGM

-338 IAELAEEFFDAN
+338 IAELAEEIFGVN

-362 IPSYTQVLGLISC
+362 IPSYTQVLGLVTY
-375 VASQNEIELVVK
+375 VALQNEVALVVK
-387 HTIDKKLGTT
+387 HTIDKKLGTS
-397 NVVSGVSQ
+397 NVNAYKNEQVKDRQAEVQ
-405 SDYIKDT
+405 SEELDDYEEA
-412 NHDRDNTSADYVEE
+412 ADYPNEE
-426 NEINYNKSDQENGPG
+426 KKG
-441 VFNRMKDFITGFFE
+441 GFFSKIKNMMAGLFDED

>member
-1 MMENSG
+1 MDNSG

-26 VKGQLNVIGS
+26 VKGQLNIIGS
-36 GNTRSAGL
+36 GNTLSAGL
-44 NRGVVVDI
+44 NRGVIVDI
-52 DQVVGA
+52 DQVVDA

-67 DKAGIDIHDVIVGLP
+67 DKAGVDITDVIVGLP
-82 ANMLQIEKCRGMIS
+82 ANMLQIEKCQGMIS
-96 LGNEHVKSKEIN
+96 IGDDANRAKEIT
-108 DDDVRRVTEAALIQ
+108 DEDVQRVTEAALVQ

-135 DEFIVDDFEGIR
+135 DEFVVDDFEGIR

-156 MEMKGVMY
+156 LEMKGVMY

-170 LHNTKKCVERA
+170 LYNTKKCVERA
-181 GLRIKEVVVA
+181 GLRVQEIVVA
-191 PIAIAQLALDEGEKD
+191 PIATAQLALDEGEKD

-257 ETLKRTYGMALARN
+257 ESLKRNYGLALASG
-271 ASAEE
+271 ASSEE
-276 TFPVQVVGQQEP
+276 TFAVQVVGKQEP
-288 RMIHEEFLAEI
+288 RMVTEEFLAQI

-305 QIFNK
+305 QIFGK
-310 IAKALEDVKAL
+310 IAQALGKVGAL
-321 QLPGGIVLTGGL
+321 DLPGGIILTGGM

-338 IAELAEEFFDAN
+338 IAELAEEIFGVN

-362 IPSYTQVLGLISC
+362 IPSYTQVLGLVTY
-375 VASQNEIELVVK
+375 VALQNEVALVVK
-387 HTIDKKLGTT
+387 HTIDKKLGTS
-397 NVVSGVSQ
+397 NVNAYRNEQVKDRQAEVQ
-405 SDYIKDT
+405 SEELDDYEEA
-412 NHDRDNTSADYVEE
+412 ADYPDEE
-426 NEINYNKSDQENGPG
+426 KKG
-441 VFNRMKDFITGFFE
+441 GFFSKIKNMMAGLFDED

>member
-1 MMENSG
+1 MDNSG

-26 VKGQLNVIGS
+26 VKGQLNIIGS
-36 GNTRSAGL
+36 GNTLSAGL
-44 NRGVVVDI
+44 NRGVIVDI
-52 DQVVGA
+52 DQVVDA

-67 DKAGIDIHDVIVGLP
+67 DKAGVDITDVIVGLP
-82 ANMLQIEKCRGMIS
+82 ANMLQIEKCQGMIS
-96 LGNEHVKSKEIN
+96 IGDDANRAKEIT
-108 DDDVRRVTEAALIQ
+108 DEDVQRVTEAALVQ

-135 DEFIVDDFEGIR
+135 DEFVVDDFEGIR

-156 MEMKGVMY
+156 LEMKGVMY

-170 LHNTKKCVERA
+170 LYNTKKCVERA
-181 GLRIKEVVVA
+181 GLRVQEIVVA
-191 PIAIAQLALDEGEKD
+191 PIATAQLALDEGEKD

-257 ETLKRTYGMALARN
+257 ESLKRNYGLALASG
-271 ASAEE
+271 ASSEE
-276 TFPVQVVGQQEP
+276 TFAVQVVGKQEP
-288 RMIHEEFLAEI
+288 RMVTEEFLAQI

-305 QIFNK
+305 QIFGK
-310 IAKALEDVKAL
+310 IAQALGKVGAL
-321 QLPGGIVLTGGL
+321 DLPGGIILTGGM

-338 IAELAEEFFDAN
+338 IAELAEEIFGVN

-362 IPSYTQVLGLISC
+362 IPSYTQVLGLVTY
-375 VASQNEIELVVK
+375 VALQNEVALVVK
-387 HTIDKKLGTT
+387 HTIDKKLGTS
-397 NVVSGVSQ
+397 NVNAYRNEQVKDRQAEVQ
-405 SDYIKDT
+405 SEELDDYEEV
-412 NHDRDNTSADYVEE
+412 ADYPNEE
-426 NEINYNKSDQENGPG
+426 KKG
-441 VFNRMKDFITGFFE
+441 GFFSKIKNMMAGLFDED

>member
-1 MMENSG
+1 MDNSG

-26 VKGQLNVIGS
+26 VKGQLNIIGS
-36 GNTRSAGL
+36 GNTLSAGL
-44 NRGVVVDI
+44 NRGVIVDI
-52 DQVVGA
+52 DQVVDA

-67 DKAGIDIHDVIVGLP
+67 DKAGVDITDVIVGLP
-82 ANMLQIEKCRGMIS
+82 ANMLQIEKCQGMIS
-96 LGNEHVKSKEIN
+96 IGDDANRAKEIT
-108 DDDVRRVTEAALIQ
+108 DEDVQRVTEAALVQ

-135 DEFIVDDFEGIR
+135 DEFVVDDFEGIR

-156 MEMKGVMY
+156 LEMKGVMY

-170 LHNTKKCVERA
+170 LYNTKKCVERA
-181 GLRIKEVVVA
+181 GLRVQEIVVA
-191 PIAIAQLALDEGEKD
+191 PIATAQLALDEGEKD

-257 ETLKRTYGMALARN
+257 ESLKRNYGLALASG
-271 ASAEE
+271 ASSEE
-276 TFPVQVVGQQEP
+276 TFAVQVVGKQEP
-288 RMIHEEFLAEI
+288 RMVTEEFLAQI

-305 QIFNK
+305 QIFGK
-310 IAKALEDVKAL
+310 IAQALGKVGAL
-321 QLPGGIVLTGGL
+321 DLPGGIILTGGM

-338 IAELAEEFFDAN
+338 IVELAEEIFGVN

-362 IPSYTQVLGLISC
+362 IPSYTQVLGLVTY
-375 VASQNEIELVVK
+375 VALQNEVALVVK
-387 HTIDKKLGTT
+387 HTIDKKLGTS
-397 NVVSGVSQ
+397 NVNAYKNEQVKDRQAEVQ
-405 SDYIKDT
+405 SEELDDYEEA
-412 NHDRDNTSADYVEE
+412 ADYPNEE
-426 NEINYNKSDQENGPG
+426 KKG
-441 VFNRMKDFITGFFE
+441 GFFSKIKNMMAGLFDED

>member
-1 MMENSG
+1 MDNSG

-26 VKGQLNVIGS
+26 VKGQLNIIGS
-36 GNTRSAGL
+36 GNTLSAGL
-44 NRGVVVDI
+44 NRGVIVDI
-52 DQVVGA
+52 DQVVDA

-67 DKAGIDIHDVIVGLP
+67 DKAGVDITDVIVGLP
-82 ANMLQIEKCRGMIS
+82 ANMLQIEKCQGMIS
-96 LGNEHVKSKEIN
+96 IGDDANRAKEIT
-108 DDDVRRVTEAALIQ
+108 DEDVQRVTEAALVQ

-135 DEFIVDDFEGIR
+135 DEFVVDDFEGIR

-156 MEMKGVMY
+156 LEMKGVMY

-170 LHNTKKCVERA
+170 LYNTKKCVERA
-181 GLRIKEVVVA
+181 GLRVQEIVVA
-191 PIAIAQLALDEGEKD
+191 PIATAQLALDEGEKD

-257 ETLKRTYGMALARN
+257 ESLKRNYGLALASG
-271 ASAEE
+271 ASSEE
-276 TFPVQVVGQQEP
+276 TFAVQVVGKQEP
-288 RMIHEEFLAEI
+288 RMVTEEFLAQI

-305 QIFNK
+305 QIFGK
-310 IAKALEDVKAL
+310 IAQALGKVGAL
-321 QLPGGIVLTGGL
+321 DLPGGIILTGGM

-338 IAELAEEFFDAN
+338 IAELAEEIFGVN

-362 IPSYTQVLGLISC
+362 IPSYTQVLGLVTY
-375 VASQNEIELVVK
+375 VALQNEVALVVK
-387 HTIDKKLGTT
+387 HTIDKKLGTS
-397 NVVSGVSQ
+397 NVNAYKNEQVKDRQAEVQ
-405 SDYIKDT
+405 LEELDDYEEA
-412 NHDRDNTSADYVEE
+412 ADYPNEE
-426 NEINYNKSDQENGPG
+426 KKG
-441 VFNRMKDFITGFFE
+441 GFFSKIKNMMAGLFDED

>member
-1 MMENSG
+1 MDNSG

-26 VKGQLNVIGS
+26 VKGQLNIIGS
-36 GNTRSAGL
+36 GNTLSAGL
-44 NRGVVVDI
+44 NRGVIVDI
-52 DQVVGA
+52 DQVVDA

-67 DKAGIDIHDVIVGLP
+67 DKAGVDITDVIVGLP
-82 ANMLQIEKCRGMIS
+82 ANMLQIEKCQGMIS
-96 LGNEHVKSKEIN
+96 IGDDANRAKEIT
-108 DDDVRRVTEAALIQ
+108 DEDVQRVTEAALVQ

-135 DEFIVDDFEGIR
+135 DEFVVDDFEGIR

-156 MEMKGVMY
+156 LEMKGVMY

-170 LHNTKKCVERA
+170 LYNTKKCVERA
-181 GLRIKEVVVA
+181 GLRVQEIVVA
-191 PIAIAQLALDEGEKD
+191 PIATAQLALDEGEKD

-257 ETLKRTYGMALARN
+257 ESLKRNYGLALASG
-271 ASAEE
+271 ASSEE
-276 TFPVQVVGQQEP
+276 TFAVQVVGKQEP
-288 RMIHEEFLAEI
+288 RMVSEEFLAQI

-305 QIFNK
+305 QIFGK
-310 IAKALEDVKAL
+310 IAQALGKVGAL
-321 QLPGGIVLTGGL
+321 DLPGGIILTGGM

-338 IAELAEEFFDAN
+338 IAELAEEIFGVN

-362 IPSYTQVLGLISC
+362 IPSYTQVLGLVTY
-375 VASQNEIELVVK
+375 VALQNEVALVVK
-387 HTIDKKLGTT
+387 HTIDKKLGTS
-397 NVVSGVSQ
+397 NVNAYRNEQVKDRQAEVQ
-405 SDYIKDT
+405 SEELDDYEEA
-412 NHDRDNTSADYVEE
+412 ADYPNEE
-426 NEINYNKSDQENGPG
+426 KKG
-441 VFNRMKDFITGFFE
+441 GFFSKIKNMMAGLFDED

>member
-1 MMENSG
+1 MDNSG

-26 VKGQLNVIGS
+26 VKGQLNIIGS
-36 GNTRSAGL
+36 GNTLSAGL
-44 NRGVVVDI
+44 NRGVIVDI
-52 DQVVGA
+52 DQVVDA

-67 DKAGIDIHDVIVGLP
+67 DKAGVDITDVIVGLP
-82 ANMLQIEKCRGMIS
+82 ANMLQIEKCQGMIS
-96 LGNEHVKSKEIN
+96 IGDDANRAKEIT
-108 DDDVRRVTEAALIQ
+108 DEDVQRVTEAALVQ

-135 DEFIVDDFEGIR
+135 DEFVVDDFEGIR

-156 MEMKGVMY
+156 LEMKGVMY

-170 LHNTKKCVERA
+170 LYNTKKCVERA
-181 GLRIKEVVVA
+181 GLRVQEIVVA
-191 PIAIAQLALDEGEKD
+191 PIATAQLALDEGEKD

-257 ETLKRTYGMALARN
+257 ESLKRNYGLALASG
-271 ASAEE
+271 ASSEE
-276 TFPVQVVGQQEP
+276 TFAVQVVGKQEP
-288 RMIHEEFLAEI
+288 RMVTEEFLAQI

-305 QIFNK
+305 QIFGK
-310 IAKALEDVKAL
+310 IAQALGKVGAL
-321 QLPGGIVLTGGL
+321 DLPGGIILTGGM

-338 IAELAEEFFDAN
+338 IAELAEEIFGVN

-362 IPSYTQVLGLISC
+362 IPSYTQVLGLVTY
-375 VASQNEIELVVK
+375 VALQNEVALVVK
-387 HTIDKKLGTT
+387 HTIDKKLGTS
-397 NVVSGVSQ
+397 NVNAYKNEQVKDRQAEVQ
-405 SDYIKDT
+405 SEELDDYEEA
-412 NHDRDNTSADYVEE
+412 ADYPNEE
-426 NEINYNKSDQENGPG
+426 KKG
-441 VFNRMKDFITGFFE
+441 GFLSKIKNMMAGLFDED

>member
-1 MMENSG
+1 MDNSG

-26 VKGQLNVIGS
+26 VKGQLNIIGS
-36 GNTRSAGL
+36 GNTLSAGL
-44 NRGVVVDI
+44 NRGVIVDI
-52 DQVVGA
+52 DQVVDA

-67 DKAGIDIHDVIVGLP
+67 DKAGVDITDVIVGLP
-82 ANMLQIEKCRGMIS
+82 ANMLQIEKCQGMIS
-96 LGNEHVKSKEIN
+96 IGDDANRAKEIT
-108 DDDVRRVTEAALIQ
+108 DEDVQRVTEAALVQ

-135 DEFIVDDFEGIR
+135 DEFVVDDFEGIR

-156 MEMKGVMY
+156 LEMKGVMY

-170 LHNTKKCVERA
+170 LYNTKKCVERA
-181 GLRIKEVVVA
+181 GLRVQEIVVA
-191 PIAIAQLALDEGEKD
+191 PIATAQLALDEGEKD

-257 ETLKRTYGMALARN
+257 ESLKRNYGLALASG
-271 ASAEE
+271 ASSEE
-276 TFPVQVVGQQEP
+276 MFAVQVVGKQEP
-288 RMIHEEFLAEI
+288 RMVTEEFLAQI

-305 QIFNK
+305 QIFGK
-310 IAKALEDVKAL
+310 IAQALGKVGAL
-321 QLPGGIVLTGGL
+321 DLPGGIILTGGM

-338 IAELAEEFFDAN
+338 IAELAEEIFGVN

-362 IPSYTQVLGLISC
+362 IPSYTQVLGLVTY
-375 VASQNEIELVVK
+375 VALQNEVALVVK
-387 HTIDKKLGTT
+387 HTIDKKLGTS
-397 NVVSGVSQ
+397 NVNTYRNEQVKDRQAKVQ
-405 SDYIKDT
+405 SEELDDYEEA
-412 NHDRDNTSADYVEE
+412 ADYPNEE
-426 NEINYNKSDQENGPG
+426 KKG
-441 VFNRMKDFITGFFE
+441 GFFSKIKNMMAGLLDED

>member
-1 MMENSG
+1 MDNSG

-26 VKGQLNVIGS
+26 VKGQLNIIGS
-36 GNTRSAGL
+36 GNTLSAGL
-44 NRGVVVDI
+44 NRGVIVDI
-52 DQVVGA
+52 DQVVDA

-67 DKAGIDIHDVIVGLP
+67 DKAGVDITDVIVGLP
-82 ANMLQIEKCRGMIS
+82 ANMLQIEKCQGMIS
-96 LGNEHVKSKEIN
+96 IGDDANRAKEIT
-108 DDDVRRVTEAALIQ
+108 DEDVQRVTEAALVQ

-135 DEFIVDDFEGIR
+135 DEFVVDDFEGIR

-156 MEMKGVMY
+156 LEMKGVMY

-170 LHNTKKCVERA
+170 LYNTKKCVERA
-181 GLRIKEVVVA
+181 GLRVQEIVVA
-191 PIAIAQLALDEGEKD
+191 PIATAQLALDEGEKD

-257 ETLKRTYGMALARN
+257 ESLKRNYGLALASG
-271 ASAEE
+271 ASSEE
-276 TFPVQVVGQQEP
+276 TFAVQVVGKQEP
-288 RMIHEEFLAEI
+288 RMVTEEFLAQI

-305 QIFNK
+305 QIFGK
-310 IAKALEDVKAL
+310 IAQALGKVGAL
-321 QLPGGIVLTGGL
+321 DLPGGIILTGGM

-338 IAELAEEFFDAN
+338 IAELAEEIFGVN

-362 IPSYTQVLGLISC
+362 IPSYTQVLGLVTY
-375 VASQNEIELVVK
+375 VALQNEVALVVK
-387 HTIDKKLGTT
+387 HTIDKKLGTS
-397 NVVSGVSQ
+397 NVNAYKNEQVKDRQAKVQ
-405 SDYIKDT
+405 SEELDDYEEA
-412 NHDRDNTSADYVEE
+412 ADYPNEE
-426 NEINYNKSDQENGPG
+426 KKG
-441 VFNRMKDFITGFFE
+441 GFFSKIKNMMAGLFDED

>member
-1 MMENSG
+1 MDNSG

-26 VKGQLNVIGS
+26 VKGQLNIIGS
-36 GNTRSAGL
+36 GNTLSAGL
-44 NRGVVVDI
+44 NRGVIVDI
-52 DQVVGA
+52 DQVVDA

-67 DKAGIDIHDVIVGLP
+67 DKAGVDITDVIVGLP
-82 ANMLQIEKCRGMIS
+82 ANMLQIEKCQGMIS
-96 LGNEHVKSKEIN
+96 IGDVANRAKEIT
-108 DDDVRRVTEAALIQ
+108 DEDVQRVTEAALVQ

-135 DEFIVDDFEGIR
+135 DEFVVDDFEGIR

-156 MEMKGVMY
+156 LEMKGVMY

-170 LHNTKKCVERA
+170 LYNTKKCVERA
-181 GLRIKEVVVA
+181 GLRVQEIVVA
-191 PIAIAQLALDEGEKD
+191 PIATAQLALDEGEKD

-257 ETLKRTYGMALARN
+257 ESLKRNYGLALASG
-271 ASAEE
+271 ASSEE
-276 TFPVQVVGQQEP
+276 TFAVQVVGKQEP
-288 RMIHEEFLAEI
+288 RMVTEEFLAQI

-305 QIFNK
+305 QIFGK
-310 IAKALEDVKAL
+310 IAQALGKVGAL
-321 QLPGGIVLTGGL
+321 DLPGGIILTGGM

-338 IAELAEEFFDAN
+338 IAELAEEIFGVN

-362 IPSYTQVLGLISC
+362 IPSYTQVLGLVTY
-375 VASQNEIELVVK
+375 VALQNEVALVVK
-387 HTIDKKLGTT
+387 HTIDKKLGTS
-397 NVVSGVSQ
+397 NVNAYRNEQVKDRQAEVQ
-405 SDYIKDT
+405 SEELDDYEEA
-412 NHDRDNTSADYVEE
+412 ADYPNEE
-426 NEINYNKSDQENGPG
+426 K
-441 VFNRMKDFITGFFE
+441 KAGFFSKIKGMMAGLFDED

>member
-1 MMENSG
+1 MDNSG

-26 VKGQLNVIGS
+26 VKGQLNIIGS
-36 GNTRSAGL
+36 GNTLSAGL
-44 NRGVVVDI
+44 NRGVIVDI
-52 DQVVGA
+52 DQVVDA

-67 DKAGIDIHDVIVGLP
+67 DKAGVDITDVIVGLP
-82 ANMLQIEKCRGMIS
+82 ANMLQIEKCQGMIS
-96 LGNEHVKSKEIN
+96 IGDDANRAKEIT
-108 DDDVRRVTEAALIQ
+108 DEDVQRVTEAALVQ

-135 DEFIVDDFEGIR
+135 DEFVVDDFEGIR

-156 MEMKGVMY
+156 LEMKGVMY

-170 LHNTKKCVERA
+170 LYNTKKCVERA
-181 GLRIKEVVVA
+181 GLRVQQIVVA
-191 PIAIAQLALDEGEKD
+191 PIATAQLALDEGEKD

-257 ETLKRTYGMALARN
+257 ESLKRNYGLALASG
-271 ASAEE
+271 ASSEE
-276 TFPVQVVGQQEP
+276 TFAVQVVGKQEP
-288 RMIHEEFLAEI
+288 RMVTEEFLAQI

-305 QIFNK
+305 QIFGK
-310 IAKALEDVKAL
+310 IAQALGKVGAL
-321 QLPGGIVLTGGL
+321 DLPGGIILTGGM

-338 IAELAEEFFDAN
+338 IAELAEEIFGVN

-362 IPSYTQVLGLISC
+362 IPSYTQVLGLVTY
-375 VASQNEIELVVK
+375 VALQNEVALVVK
-387 HTIDKKLGTT
+387 HTIDKKLGTS
-397 NVVSGVSQ
+397 NVNAYRNEQVKDRQAEVQ
-405 SDYIKDT
+405 SEELDDYEEA
-412 NHDRDNTSADYVEE
+412 ADYPNEE
-426 NEINYNKSDQENGPG
+426 KKG
-441 VFNRMKDFITGFFE
+441 GFFSKIKNMMAGLFDED

>member
-1 MMENSG
+1 MDNSG

-26 VKGQLNVIGS
+26 VKGQLNIIGS
-36 GNTRSAGL
+36 GNTLSAGL
-44 NRGVVVDI
+44 NRGVIVDI
-52 DQVVGA
+52 DQVVDA

-67 DKAGIDIHDVIVGLP
+67 DKAGVDITDVIVGLP
-82 ANMLQIEKCRGMIS
+82 ANMLQIEKCQGMIS
-96 LGNEHVKSKEIN
+96 IGDDANRAKEIT
-108 DDDVRRVTEAALIQ
+108 DEDVQRVTEAALVQ

-135 DEFIVDDFEGIR
+135 DEFVVDDFEGIR

-156 MEMKGVMY
+156 LEMKGVMY

-170 LHNTKKCVERA
+170 LYNTKKCVERA
-181 GLRIKEVVVA
+181 GLRVQEIVVV
-191 PIAIAQLALDEGEKD
+191 PIATAQLALDEGEKD

-257 ETLKRTYGMALARN
+257 ESLKRNYGLALASG
-271 ASAEE
+271 ASSEE
-276 TFPVQVVGQQEP
+276 TFAVQVVGKQEP
-288 RMIHEEFLAEI
+288 RMVTEEFLAQI

-305 QIFNK
+305 QIFGK
-310 IAKALEDVKAL
+310 IAQALGKVGAL
-321 QLPGGIVLTGGL
+321 DLPGGIILTGGM

-338 IAELAEEFFDAN
+338 IAELAEEIFGVN

-362 IPSYTQVLGLISC
+362 IPSYTQVLGLVTY
-375 VASQNEIELVVK
+375 VALQSEVALVVK
-387 HTIDKKLGTT
+387 HTIDKKLGTS
-397 NVVSGVSQ
+397 NVNAYRNEQVKDRQAEVQ
-405 SDYIKDT
+405 SEELDDYEEA
-412 NHDRDNTSADYVEE
+412 ADYPNEE
-426 NEINYNKSDQENGPG
+426 KKG
-441 VFNRMKDFITGFFE
+441 GFFSKIKNMMAGLFDED

>member
-1 MMENSG
+1 MDNSG

-26 VKGQLNVIGS
+26 VKGQLNIIGS
-36 GNTRSAGL
+36 GNTLSAGL
-44 NRGVVVDI
+44 NRGVIVDI
-52 DQVVGA
+52 DQVVDA

-67 DKAGIDIHDVIVGLP
+67 DKAGVDITDVIVGLP
-82 ANMLQIEKCRGMIS
+82 ANMLQIEKCQGMIS
-96 LGNEHVKSKEIN
+96 IGDDANRAKEIT
-108 DDDVRRVTEAALIQ
+108 DEDVQRVTEAALVQ

-135 DEFIVDDFEGIR
+135 DEFVVDDFEGIR

-156 MEMKGVMY
+156 LEMKGVMY

-170 LHNTKKCVERA
+170 LYNTKKCVERA
-181 GLRIKEVVVA
+181 GLRVQEIVVA
-191 PIAIAQLALDEGEKD
+191 PIATAQLALDEGEKD

-257 ETLKRTYGMALARN
+257 ESLKRNYGLALASG
-271 ASAEE
+271 ASSEE
-276 TFPVQVVGQQEP
+276 TFAVQVVGKQEP
-288 RMIHEEFLAEI
+288 RMVTEEFLAQI

-305 QIFNK
+305 QIFGK
-310 IAKALEDVKAL
+310 IAQALGKVGAL
-321 QLPGGIVLTGGL
+321 DLPGGIILTGGM

-338 IAELAEEFFDAN
+338 IAELAEEIFGVN

-362 IPSYTQVLGLISC
+362 IPSYTQVLGLVTY
-375 VASQNEIELVVK
+375 VALQNEVALVVK
-387 HTIDKKLGTT
+387 HTIDKKLGTS
-397 NVVSGVSQ
+397 NVNAYKNEQVKDGQAEVQ
-405 SDYIKDT
+405 SEELDDYEEA
-412 NHDRDNTSADYVEE
+412 ADYPNEE
-426 NEINYNKSDQENGPG
+426 KKG
-441 VFNRMKDFITGFFE
+441 GFFSKIKNMMAGLFDED

>member
-1 MMENSG
+1 MDNSG

-26 VKGQLNVIGS
+26 VKGQLNIIGS
-36 GNTRSAGL
+36 GNTLSAGL
-44 NRGVVVDI
+44 NRGVIVDI
-52 DQVVGA
+52 DQVVDA

-67 DKAGIDIHDVIVGLP
+67 DKAGVDITDVIVGLP
-82 ANMLQIEKCRGMIS
+82 ANMLQIEKCQGMIS
-96 LGNEHVKSKEIN
+96 IGDDANRAKEIT
-108 DDDVRRVTEAALIQ
+108 DEDVQRVTEAALVQ

-135 DEFIVDDFEGIR
+135 DEFVVDDFEGIR

-156 MEMKGVMY
+156 LEMKGVMY

-170 LHNTKKCVERA
+170 LYNTKKCVERA
-181 GLRIKEVVVA
+181 GLRVQEIVVA
-191 PIAIAQLALDEGEKD
+191 PIATAQLALDEGEKD

-257 ETLKRTYGMALARN
+257 ESLKRNYGLALASG
-271 ASAEE
+271 ASSEE
-276 TFPVQVVGQQEP
+276 TFAVQVVGKQEP
-288 RMIHEEFLAEI
+288 RMVTEEFLAQI

-305 QIFNK
+305 QIFGK
-310 IAKALEDVKAL
+310 IAQALGKVGAL
-321 QLPGGIVLTGGL
+321 DLPGGIILTGGM

-338 IAELAEEFFDAN
+338 IAELAEEIFGVN

-362 IPSYTQVLGLISC
+362 IPSYTQVLGLVTY
-375 VASQNEIELVVK
+375 VALQNEVALVVK
-387 HTIDKKLGTT
+387 HTIDKKLGTS
-397 NVVSGVSQ
+397 NVNAYRNEQVKDRQAEVQ
-405 SDYIKDT
+405 SEELDDYEEA
-412 NHDRDNTSADYVEE
+412 ADYPNEE
-426 NEINYNKSDQENGPG
+426 KKG
-441 VFNRMKDFITGFFE
+441 GFFSKIKNMMTGLFDED

>member
-1 MMENSG
+1 MDNSG

-26 VKGQLNVIGS
+26 VKGQLNIIGS
-36 GNTRSAGL
+36 GNTLSAGL
-44 NRGVVVDI
+44 NRGVIVDI
-52 DQVVGA
+52 DQVVDA

-67 DKAGIDIHDVIVGLP
+67 DKAGVDITDVIVGLP
-82 ANMLQIEKCRGMIS
+82 ANMLQIEKCQGMIS
-96 LGNEHVKSKEIN
+96 IGDDANRAKEIT
-108 DDDVRRVTEAALIQ
+108 DEDVQRVTEAALVQ

-135 DEFIVDDFEGIR
+135 DEFVVDDFEGIR

-156 MEMKGVMY
+156 LEMKGVMY

-170 LHNTKKCVERA
+170 LYNTKKCVERA
-181 GLRIKEVVVA
+181 GLRVQEIVVA
-191 PIAIAQLALDEGEKD
+191 PIATAQLALDEGEKD

-257 ETLKRTYGMALARN
+257 ESLKRNYGLALASG
-271 ASAEE
+271 ASSEE
-276 TFPVQVVGQQEP
+276 TFAVQVVGKQEP
-288 RMIHEEFLAEI
+288 RMVTEEFLAQI

-305 QIFNK
+305 QIFGK
-310 IAKALEDVKAL
+310 IAQALGKVGAL
-321 QLPGGIVLTGGL
+321 DLPGGIILTGGM

-338 IAELAEEFFDAN
+338 IAELAEEIFGVN

-362 IPSYTQVLGLISC
+362 IPSYTQVLGLVTY
-375 VASQNEIELVVK
+375 VALQNEVALVVK
-387 HTIDKKLGTT
+387 HTIDKKLGTS
-397 NVVSGVSQ
+397 NVNAYKNEQVKDRQAEVQ
-405 SDYIKDT
+405 SEELDDYEEA
-412 NHDRDNTSADYVEE
+412 ADYPNEE
-426 NEINYNKSDQENGPG
+426 KKS
-441 VFNRMKDFITGFFE
+441 GFFSKIKNMMAGLFDED

>member
-1 MMENSG
+1 MDNSG

-26 VKGQLNVIGS
+26 VKGQLNIIGS
-36 GNTRSAGL
+36 GNTLSAGL
-44 NRGVVVDI
+44 NRGVIVDI
-52 DQVVGA
+52 DQVVDA

-67 DKAGIDIHDVIVGLP
+67 DKAGVDITDVIVGLP
-82 ANMLQIEKCRGMIS
+82 ANMLQIEKCQGMIS
-96 LGNEHVKSKEIN
+96 IGDDANRAKEIT
-108 DDDVRRVTEAALIQ
+108 DEDVQRVTEAALVQ

-135 DEFIVDDFEGIR
+135 DEFVVDDFEGIR

-156 MEMKGVMY
+156 LEMKGVMY

-170 LHNTKKCVERA
+170 LYNTKKCVERA
-181 GLRIKEVVVA
+181 GLRVQEIVVA
-191 PIAIAQLALDEGEKD
+191 PIATAQLALDEGEKD

-257 ETLKRTYGMALARN
+257 ESLKRNYGLALASG
-271 ASAEE
+271 ASSEE
-276 TFPVQVVGQQEP
+276 TFAVQVVGKQEP
-288 RMIHEEFLAEI
+288 RMVTEEFLAQI

-305 QIFNK
+305 QIFGK
-310 IAKALEDVKAL
+310 IAQALGKVGAL
-321 QLPGGIVLTGGL
+321 DLPGGIILTGGM

-338 IAELAEEFFDAN
+338 IAELAEEIFGVN

-362 IPSYTQVLGLISC
+362 IPSYTQVLGLVTY
-375 VASQNEIELVVK
+375 VALQNEVALVVK
-387 HTIDKKLGTT
+387 HTIDKKLGTS
-397 NVVSGVSQ
+397 NVNAYRNEQVKDRQAEVQ
-405 SDYIKDT
+405 SEELDDYEEA
-412 NHDRDNTSADYVEE
+412 ADYPNEE
-426 NEINYNKSDQENGPG
+426 KKG
-441 VFNRMKDFITGFFE
+441 GFFSKIKNMMAGLFDED

>member
-1 MMENSG
+1 MDNSG

-26 VKGQLNVIGS
+26 VKGQLNIIGS
-36 GNTRSAGL
+36 GNTLSAGL
-44 NRGVVVDI
+44 NRGVIVDI
-52 DQVVGA
+52 DQVVDA

-67 DKAGIDIHDVIVGLP
+67 DKAGVDITDVIVGLP
-82 ANMLQIEKCRGMIS
+82 ANMLQIEKCQGMIS
-96 LGNEHVKSKEIN
+96 IGDDANRAKEIT
-108 DDDVRRVTEAALIQ
+108 DEDVQRVTEAALVQ

-135 DEFIVDDFEGIR
+135 DEFVVDDFEGIR

-156 MEMKGVMY
+156 LEMKGVMY

-170 LHNTKKCVERA
+170 LYNTKKCVERA
-181 GLRIKEVVVA
+181 GLRVQEIVVA
-191 PIAIAQLALDEGEKD
+191 PIATAQLALDEGEKD

-257 ETLKRTYGMALARN
+257 ESLKRNYGLALASG
-271 ASAEE
+271 ASSEE
-276 TFPVQVVGQQEP
+276 TFAVQVVGKQEP
-288 RMIHEEFLAEI
+288 RMVTEEFLAQI

-305 QIFNK
+305 QIFGK
-310 IAKALEDVKAL
+310 IAQALGKVGAL
-321 QLPGGIVLTGGL
+321 DLPGGIILTGGM
-333 ADLPG
+333 ADLLG
-338 IAELAEEFFDAN
+338 IAELAEEIFGVN

-362 IPSYTQVLGLISC
+362 IPSYTQVLGLVTY
-375 VASQNEIELVVK
+375 VALQNEVALVVK
-387 HTIDKKLGTT
+387 HTIDKKLGTS
-397 NVVSGVSQ
+397 NVNAYRNEQVKDRQAEVQ
-405 SDYIKDT
+405 SEELDDYEEA
-412 NHDRDNTSADYVEE
+412 ADYPNEE
-426 NEINYNKSDQENGPG
+426 KKG
-441 VFNRMKDFITGFFE
+441 GFFSKIKNMMAGLFDED